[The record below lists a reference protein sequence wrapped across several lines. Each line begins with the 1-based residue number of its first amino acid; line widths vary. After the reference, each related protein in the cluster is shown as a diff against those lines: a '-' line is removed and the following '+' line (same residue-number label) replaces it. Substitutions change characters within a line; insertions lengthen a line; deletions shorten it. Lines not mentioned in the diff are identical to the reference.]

1 MMGTNRSNNVAE
13 DYKFGMISA
22 ITLDEELV
30 SSSESLPRSL
40 SDEDLPAGQKRFSGP
55 EAEKEDLLKTVN
67 RFLLNDEFPAEQKR
81 FSALE
86 PVKMDLLRNTNRFS
100 SVSEGLDSKP
110 CVKPRRKLSYD
121 DGDDFLDYKA
131 DQRSDHCTFFLE
143 EDCPV
148 GSHSGNKVAS
158 EPQLSM
164 ETSLND
170 EDEFNSPI
178 KLDEKRAPRRNYR
191 GRRKA
196 TSSSDESAFG
206 CSRTLA
212 SSSRSLE
219 VGDVF
224 GD

>member
-1 MMGTNRSNNVAE
+1 MGTNCSNNVAD

-22 ITLDEELV
+22 ITMDEELF
-30 SSSESLPRSL
+30 SSSESLPRFL

-55 EAEKEDLLKTVN
+55 EAEKKDLLNTVN
-67 RFLLNDEFPAEQKR
+67 RFLLNDGFPAKQKR

-121 DGDDFLDYKA
+121 DDDVLDYKT

-148 GSHSGNKVAS
+148 GSHDGNKVGS
-158 EPQLSM
+158 EAQFSM
-164 ETSLND
+164 EISLND

-178 KLDEKRAPRRNYR
+178 KLDDKRAPRRNYR

-206 CSRTLA
+206 CSRSLVA
-212 SSSRSLE
+212 SSRSL
-219 VGDVF
+219 GD
-224 GD
+224 